1 MSKTL
6 LIIISGPPCSGK
18 TTLGQRIAE
27 EFRLPMITKDSIKE
41 FLFDGIGTKDREWSK
56 KLGLVS
62 YDILYYITDSFL
74 KAERPFILE
83 SNFKSENDT
92 EKFLD
97 LKKKYDFFPFQIQCK
112 TNGEILFERFKQRAE
127 SGDRHPG
134 HVDHLN
140 YEELKEVLL
149 KGAHDPLEI
158 GGKVIDI
165 DTTDFQSIDYKSLF
179 NEISAATNGT

>member
-1 MSKTL
+1 MSKTF

-18 TTLGQRIAE
+18 TTLGQRIAK
-27 EFRLPMITKDSIKE
+27 EFRLPLITKDDIKE
-41 FLFDGIGTKDREWSK
+41 SLFDTLGSKDRKWSK
-56 KLGLVS
+56 KLGLAS
-62 YDILYYITDSFL
+62 YKILYYLADSLL
-74 KAERPFILE
+74 KAGRPFILE
-83 SNFKSENDT
+83 SNFKAELET

-97 LKKKYDFFPFQIQCK
+97 LKNKYDFFPFQIQCK

-165 DTTDFQSIDYKSLF
+165 DTTDFKSIDYKSLF